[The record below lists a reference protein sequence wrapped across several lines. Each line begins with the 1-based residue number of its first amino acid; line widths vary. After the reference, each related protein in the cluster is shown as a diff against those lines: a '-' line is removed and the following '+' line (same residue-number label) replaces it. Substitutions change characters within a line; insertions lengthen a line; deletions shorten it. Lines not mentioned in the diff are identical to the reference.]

1 MVSRKVARVA
11 RRLDRRMGEDI
22 EVLNVRGKEFVV
34 TDGHRQ
40 AKVPRGMDLDALKDA
55 IRRMRAEGT
64 PRETSARQPIRARPP
79 RPIQRIVVAA

>member
-1 MVSRKVARVA
+1 MKLRGMVSRKVARVA

-40 AKVPRGMDLDALKDA
+40 AKVSPAARHAPPFAHGEAAQGSSWVGAQPRAKA
-55 IRRMRAEGT
+55 SESTR
-64 PRETSARQPIRARPP
+64 
-79 RPIQRIVVAA
+79 